1 MKTIHLI
8 ISGSVQGIGFR
19 KWMKQQAKRL
29 SLVGWVKN
37 RDDGAVESVLQG
49 DDASIQQL
57 TMIVHEGPPLA
68 IVEGVLEE
76 QIYDARKYD
85 DFIVVQ

>member
-1 MKTIHLI
+1 MTTVHLI

-19 KWMKQQAKRL
+19 SWMKQQAKRL

-37 RDDGAVESVLQG
+37 REDGAVESVVQG
-49 DDASIQQL
+49 DDVLIQQL
-57 TMIVHEGPPLA
+57 MVTLREGPPLA

-76 QIYDARKYD
+76 QMHDSVQFD
-85 DFIVVQ
+85 EFIVVQ

>member
-1 MKTIHLI
+1 MTTVHLI

-19 KWMKQQAKRL
+19 KWMKHQAKRL

-37 RDDGAVESVLQG
+37 REDGAVESVVQG

-57 TMIVHEGPPLA
+57 TMMVHEGPPLA
-68 IVEGVLEE
+68 IVEGVLDEQMHDSVQFEE
-76 QIYDARKYD
+76 
-85 DFIVVQ
+85 FIVIQ

>member
-1 MKTIHLI
+1 MTTVHLI

-19 KWMKQQAKRL
+19 KWMKHQAKRL

-37 RDDGAVESVLQG
+37 REDGAVESVLQG

-57 TMIVHEGPPLA
+57 TMIVREGPPLA
-68 IVEGVLEE
+68 IVEGVSEE
-76 QIYDARKYD
+76 PIQDIVNYE
-85 DFIVVQ
+85 DFIVIQ